1 MKKRTLGMSM
11 VLAGVALLSLAA
23 PALASGA
30 RGAAGEGLGRPVTAL
45 AASPRVIKPPAPL
58 TAAWWRTILSIPGDP
73 LGRCDLGRDSVVFL
87 AGTTGGTG
95 PGRSCTIP
103 AGKSILVPLI
113 NVECSTAEGDGT
125 TPAELRACAA
135 GFANDFR
142 GLSLT
147 IDSVPI
153 PDLFNFRVQSRPFAF
168 NAVAGN
174 VFGIPAGGSLS
185 VADGYWALIGPLSPG
200 THTVSFGGSYP
211 PGPFT
216 TGVTYTLTVTR

>member
-1 MKKRTLGMSM
+1 M
-11 VLAGVALLSLAA
+11 
-23 PALASGA
+23 
-30 RGAAGEGLGRPVTAL
+30 
-45 AASPRVIKPPAPL
+45 
-58 TAAWWRTILSIPGDP
+58 
-73 LGRCDLGRDSVVFL
+73 FL
-87 AGTTGGTG
+87 AGTVTEGTAA
-95 PGRSCTIP
+95 RTCTIP

-113 NVECSTAEGDGT
+113 NVECSTAEGNGT

-135 GFANDFR
+135 GFANDFT

-153 PDLFNFRVQSRPFAF
+153 PDLFNFRVQSQPFAF

-174 VFGIPAGGSLS
+174 VFGIPVGGSLS

-216 TGVTYTLTVTR
+216 TGATYNLTVTP